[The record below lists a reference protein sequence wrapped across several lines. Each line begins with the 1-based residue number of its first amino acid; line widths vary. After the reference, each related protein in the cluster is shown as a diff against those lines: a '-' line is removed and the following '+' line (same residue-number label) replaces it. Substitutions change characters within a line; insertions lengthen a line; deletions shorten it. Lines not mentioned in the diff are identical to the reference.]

1 MKLHYKKLGHGQ
13 PIIILHGLFGMLDNW
28 QSVANV
34 LAENYEVWLVDQR
47 NHGHSPHSDAFN
59 YDVMAADLHEFIQD
73 HHLHLPV
80 VIGHS
85 MGGKTA
91 MRHAQL
97 FPNDLSKLVVVDMG
111 IKQYPVHHDII
122 IAALN
127 QVDTDTI
134 QSRKEAEEILIPN
147 IPDFGTRQF
156 LLKNLYWTDEK
167 KLNWRFN
174 LSVIER
180 EIDKVVEAL
189 PNVEVLLPVLFIR
202 GEKSNYI
209 VEDDYPAIKKLFPKA
224 AISTVA
230 NAGHWVHAEA
240 PQKVIELVNQFMAK

>member
-1 MKLHYKKLGHGQ
+1 MKLHFKKQGQ
-13 PIIILHGLFGMLDNW
+13 GRPIIILHGLFGMLDNW

-34 LAENYEVWLVDQR
+34 LAEKYEVWLVDQR
-47 NHGHSPHSDAFN
+47 NHGHSPHSNEFN

-97 FPNDLSKLVVVDMG
+97 FPQDPSKLVIVDMG
-111 IKQYPVHHDII
+111 IKQYPVHHDLII
-122 IAALN
+122 EALN
-127 QVDTDTI
+127 QVDTNSI
-134 QSRKEAEEILIPN
+134 QSRKEAEEILIPK

-156 LLKNLYWTDEK
+156 LLKNLHWSEDK
-167 KLNWRFN
+167 KLIWRFN
-174 LSVIER
+174 LPVLAR
-180 EIDKVVEAL
+180 EIDRVVEAL
-189 PNVEVLLPVLFIR
+189 PTTKVSVPALFIS
-202 GEKSNYI
+202 GEKSNY
-209 VEDDYPAIKKLFPKA
+209 VTEEDHASILEVFPN
-224 AISTVA
+224 SVFSSVA

-240 PQKVIELVNQFMAK
+240 PQTVIELVNDFVEH